1 MKLFQ
6 KFGTAAPLNPEI
18 KRLDLTAECKGKA
31 NFERNK
37 YLIIAIVAVAV
48 IVAPLVYYVMKWV
61 DSLPL

>member
-18 KRLDLTAECKGKA
+18 KRLNLTAESKRIA

-37 YLIIAIVAVAV
+37 YLTSAIVAVAV